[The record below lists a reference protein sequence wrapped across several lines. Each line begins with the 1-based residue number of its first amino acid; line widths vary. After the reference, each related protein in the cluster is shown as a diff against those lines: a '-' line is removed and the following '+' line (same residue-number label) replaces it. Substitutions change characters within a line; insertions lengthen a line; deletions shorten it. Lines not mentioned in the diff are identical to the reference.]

1 MIQQSHSWG
10 EKKKPN
16 SKKSAPQCSQKHYL
30 QLPRQGS
37 GLSAHQQM
45 IVLRRCGMYIQ
56 SNTTQP
62 SKEMQFGRLQQHNGL
77 GGEGIK

>member
-1 MIQQSHSWG
+1 MIQQSRSWG

-16 SKKSAPQCSQKHYL
+16 SKKKNAPQCSQKHYL

-37 GLSAHQQM
+37 SLSAHQQM
-45 IVLRRCGMYIQ
+45 TGLRCGMYIQ
-56 SNTTQP
+56 WSTTQP
-62 SKEMQFGRLQQHNGL
+62 SKEMQFGHLQQHNGL